1 MRIAIQIVDLLFV
14 SSDSPLW
21 VAYARGL
28 VGIPADAVHRSLG
41 MCVFLALLGQVLFDM

>member
-1 MRIAIQIVDLLFV
+1 MRIAIQIVV